1 MSASTPLRGLILAV
15 QFLTRIPTPQIA
27 DLDPRDLSRSAIYF
41 PLVGLII
48 GAALLLAFAVGGVAG
63 INVGAL
69 FVLITWVWITGGLHL
84 DGLGDIADAFGA
96 AHSRPERFHEVL
108 KDPHTG
114 SFAVIAITLL
124 LIAKFVLLAE
134 LVGEAMPWGLLL
146 VPAWARWA
154 TLVWSRMVPPLQSGP
169 PMQSGMAE
177 RFAWEIEWSSIVTW
191 GAALIAASLYL
202 APNLLMALTV
212 VVAGTYYWRWRLG
225 GITGDGLGASIEV
238 MECVLLLA
246 LVVG

>member
-1 MSASTPLRGLILAV
+1 MNTPTPLRGLILAV
-15 QFLTRIPTPQIA
+15 QFLTRIPTPVIA
-27 DLDPRDLSRSAIYF
+27 DFQPRDLSRSAVYF
-41 PLVGLII
+41 PLVGLMI
-48 GAALLLAFAVGGVAG
+48 GAALLLAFAIGGVVG

-84 DGLGDIADAFGA
+84 DGLGDMADALGA
-96 AHSRPERFHEVL
+96 AHGKPERFHEVL

-114 SFAVIAITLL
+114 SFAVISITVL

-134 LVGEAMPWGLLL
+134 LIGESMPWGLVLI
-146 VPAWARWA
+146 PAWARWA
-154 TLVWSRMVPPLQSGP
+154 TLVWSRLVPPLQT
-169 PMQSGMAE
+169 GMAE
-177 RFAWEIEWSSIVTW
+177 RFAWEIEWSSIIAW

-212 VVAGTYYWRWRLG
+212 VIGGVYYWRWRLG